1 MPVRVRV
8 HVCACLCVLVCV
20 CPHIG
25 LMQCSSRLIF
35 DANQLQNYL
44 TGFPG
49 VYPPLPPVRL
59 PPYPLCAFRFLSSH
73 ARSHVFCTKFMR
85 FHFMKNFCNNF
96 SKRFCGE
103 LKCEKNI
110 LRMATKNL
118 RKTLVRTHTHTYT
131 YTHTYNH
138 AHTHDY
144 NTLSHTH
151 TLRKNKYFSKATT
164 FFLFFAFY
172 FL

>member
-1 MPVRVRV
+1 MACMCVRV
-8 HVCACLCVLVCV
+8 CARVCV
-20 CPHIG
+20 CLDIG

-44 TGFPG
+44 TGFPW
-49 VYPPLPPVRL
+49 VQPPLPVHPL
-59 PPYPLCAFRFLSSH
+59 PPWAIRFLSSH

-118 RKTLVRTHTHTYT
+118 RKTLVRTHTHTCLQ
-131 YTHTYNH
+131 H
-138 AHTHDY
+138 
-144 NTLSHTH
+144 SHTH
-151 TLRKNKYFSKATT
+151 TLKENKYFSNV
-164 FFLFFAFY
+164 FLLFLFY